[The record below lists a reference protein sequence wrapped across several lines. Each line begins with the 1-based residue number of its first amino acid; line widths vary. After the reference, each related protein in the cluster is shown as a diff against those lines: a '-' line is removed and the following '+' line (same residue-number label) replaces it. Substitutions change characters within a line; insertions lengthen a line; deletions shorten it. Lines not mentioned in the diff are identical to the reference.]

1 MTHLELFSGIGG
13 FRHAL
18 DLLTQ
23 DGIMPFECIGY
34 SEIDAKAK
42 KTYQINF
49 RIQDE
54 VDMGDIVTFTTN
66 KAQIEN
72 LPNFDLLTGGFPCQ
86 TFSVMGGTNWI

>member
-42 KTYQINF
+42 KNIPDQLQNSRRGRY
-49 RIQDE
+49 
-54 VDMGDIVTFTTN
+54 G
-66 KAQIEN
+66 
-72 LPNFDLLTGGFPCQ
+72 
-86 TFSVMGGTNWI
+86 